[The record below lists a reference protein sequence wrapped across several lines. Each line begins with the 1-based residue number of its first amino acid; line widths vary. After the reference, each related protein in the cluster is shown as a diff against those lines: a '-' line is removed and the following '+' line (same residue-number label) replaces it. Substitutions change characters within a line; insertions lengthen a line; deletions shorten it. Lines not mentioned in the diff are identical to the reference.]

1 MRPVEP
7 PDTSRGAHLAGP
19 PGPTM
24 LIVED
29 ESSIARALARLLA
42 HEGYQVELVA
52 NGQEAL
58 GPASAESTPAFYVI
72 CECRR

>member
-1 MRPVEP
+1 
-7 PDTSRGAHLAGP
+7 
-19 PGPTM
+19 M

-58 GPASAESTPAFYVI
+58 GA
-72 CECRR
+72 CQRREYTCILCDL